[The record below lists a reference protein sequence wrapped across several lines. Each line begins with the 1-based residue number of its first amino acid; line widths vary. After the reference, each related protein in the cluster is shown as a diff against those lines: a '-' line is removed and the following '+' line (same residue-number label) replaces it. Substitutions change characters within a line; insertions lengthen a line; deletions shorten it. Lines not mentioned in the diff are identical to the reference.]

1 MRVKSLKNEVSVS
14 ELLHMREQGMTN
26 KQIASS
32 LDVSVNTVYR
42 YIGRKSEAVKRAAVQ
57 GKPCPVPN
65 PLHLEEEKPA
75 IERAMKEEKKVE
87 KPAQKVVEGPQIR
100 SSEQYE
106 TNLPVLKERRIVE
119 LQGDYCVY
127 EVDTGD
133 KSVIMKNGEESALV
147 TGMLDKESLGLFI
160 RELMQIHR
168 LLG

>member
-1 MRVKSLKNEVSVS
+1 M
-14 ELLHMREQGMTN
+14 
-26 KQIASS
+26 
-32 LDVSVNTVYR
+32 
-42 YIGRKSEAVKRAAVQ
+42 
-57 GKPCPVPN
+57 
-65 PLHLEEEKPA
+65 
-75 IERAMKEEKKVE
+75 
-87 KPAQKVVEGPQIR
+87 VEGPQIR